1 MRAEISKKYVGAADD
16 LLVPMGFV
24 RRARSQEW
32 SKQSE
37 ADRIWVHLNFGK
49 GLINT
54 SFGVEYLDLKRRWPN
69 LPGAVY
75 GTMKMLAGCLK
86 VPRLYSAVDDPQ
98 DLINDLQESGL
109 PLAAELQDRMK
120 ALELLQLPNG
130 AQWPVPSFSDRIRLA
145 PLLLY
150 GMGRREDALS
160 LADDFL
166 AESVGR
172 DQIVPPY
179 DVFVEALRVASAD

>member
-1 MRAEISKKYVGAADD
+1 MRAEISKKYVDAADY
-16 LLVPMGFV
+16 LLVPRGFV
-24 RRARSQEW
+24 RRARTQEW

-37 ADRIWVHLNFGK
+37 VDRIWVHLNFGK
-49 GLINT
+49 GLINL
-54 SFGVEYLDLKRRWPN
+54 SFGVEYLDLRRRWPN

-75 GTMKMLAGCLK
+75 GTMKMLAGCFK
-86 VPRLYSAVDDPQ
+86 VPRLYSMDDDPQ

-109 PLAAELQDRMK
+109 PLVAELQDRMK

-166 AESVGR
+166 VESVGR
-172 DQIVPPY
+172 DQIIPPY
-179 DVFVEALRVASAD
+179 HLFVEALRIAAEH

>member
-1 MRAEISKKYVGAADD
+1 MRAEISKKYVDAADE
-16 LLVPMGFV
+16 LLVPRGFV

-37 ADRIWVHLNFGK
+37 ADRTWVHLNFGK

-75 GTMKMLAGCLK
+75 GTMKTLAGCLK
-86 VPRLYSAVDDPQ
+86 VPRLYSANDDPQ
-98 DLINDLQESGL
+98 DLFNDLRESGL
-109 PLAAELQDRMK
+109 PRVAELQDRMK
-120 ALELLQLPNG
+120 ALELLRLPNS

-150 GMGRREDALS
+150 GMGRSEDALS

-166 AESVGR
+166 AESAGR
-172 DQIVPPY
+172 DQILPPY
-179 DVFVEALRVASAD
+179 DVFVDALRVAAAD

>member
-1 MRAEISKKYVGAADD
+1 MRAEISKKYLDAADD
-16 LLVPMGFV
+16 LLVPRGFV

-37 ADRIWVHLNFGK
+37 VDRIWVHLNFGK
-49 GLINT
+49 GLIIP

-69 LPGAVY
+69 LPGAFY
-75 GTMKMLAGCLK
+75 GTMKMLAECFK
-86 VPRLYSAVDDPQ
+86 VQRLYSADDDPQ

-109 PLAAELQDRMK
+109 PLVPELQDRK
-120 ALELLQLPNG
+120 KVLELLQLPNG

-160 LADDFL
+160 LADEFL

-172 DQIVPPY
+172 DQIIPPY
-179 DVFVEALRVASAD
+179 DVFVEALRVAAD